1 MGNIGILKK
10 ISFLYGLAHLFFSV
24 NYTRIIGFSDEVI
37 FNMDVNELQ
46 PVAGK
51 DHEAITLNTPTARCL
66 QLLLESNGNIISRDE
81 FLSAVWKERGV
92 VVSQNTFYQ
101 NISLLRKS
109 LLRAGLTQ
117 DVVVTVRQRGFVI
130 ATGTV
135 IRQVTLQNEFNS
147 AQPLSTDASMRIIN
161 DKYIARIDDAEVQN
175 SVRKTFRINGLTS
188 RQLSWWTFI
197 IVAIMAIINIIF
209 LCFKYF

>member
-1 MGNIGILKK
+1 MTFN
-10 ISFLYGLAHLFFSV
+10 SY
-24 NYTRIIGFSDEVI
+24 IINDEVI

-147 AQPLSTDASMRIIN
+147 AQPLGTDASMRIIN

>member
-1 MGNIGILKK
+1 MTFN
-10 ISFLYGLAHLFFSV
+10 SY
-24 NYTRIIGFSDEVI
+24 IINDEVI

-161 DKYIARIDDAEVQN
+161 DKYIAKIDDAEVQN

-197 IVAIMAIINIIF
+197 IVAIMAVSYTHLDVYKRPLSFIII
-209 LCFKYF
+209 

>member
-1 MGNIGILKK
+1 MTFN
-10 ISFLYGLAHLFFSV
+10 SY
-24 NYTRIIGFSDEVI
+24 IINDEVI

-135 IRQVTLQNEFNS
+135 IRQVTLRNEFNS

>member
-1 MGNIGILKK
+1 MTFN
-10 ISFLYGLAHLFFSV
+10 SY
-24 NYTRIIGFSDEVI
+24 IINDEVI

-81 FLSAVWKERGV
+81 FLSAVWEERGV

-147 AQPLSTDASMRIIN
+147 AQPLSTDVSMRIIN
-161 DKYIARIDDAEVQN
+161 DKYIAKIDDAEVQN

-188 RQLSWWTFI
+188 LQLSWWTFI

>member
-1 MGNIGILKK
+1 MTFN
-10 ISFLYGLAHLFFSV
+10 SY
-24 NYTRIIGFSDEVI
+24 IINDEVI

-161 DKYIARIDDAEVQN
+161 DKYIAKIDDAEVQN
-175 SVRKTFRINGLTS
+175 SVRKTFRSNGLTS

>member
-1 MGNIGILKK
+1 MTFN
-10 ISFLYGLAHLFFSV
+10 SY
-24 NYTRIIGFSDEVI
+24 IINDEVI

-161 DKYIARIDDAEVQN
+161 DKYIAKIDDAEVQN
-175 SVRKTFRINGLTS
+175 SVRETFRINGLTS

>member
-1 MGNIGILKK
+1 MTFN
-10 ISFLYGLAHLFFSV
+10 SY
-24 NYTRIIGFSDEVI
+24 IINDEVI

-81 FLSAVWKERGV
+81 FLSAVWKEHSV

-161 DKYIARIDDAEVQN
+161 DKYIAKIDDAEVQN

>member
-1 MGNIGILKK
+1 MTFN
-10 ISFLYGLAHLFFSV
+10 SY
-24 NYTRIIGFSDEVI
+24 IINDEVI

-92 VVSQNTFYQ
+92 VVLQNTFYQ

>member
-1 MGNIGILKK
+1 MTFN
-10 ISFLYGLAHLFFSV
+10 SY
-24 NYTRIIGFSDEVI
+24 IINDEVI

-161 DKYIARIDDAEVQN
+161 DKYIAKIDDAEVQN

-209 LCFKYF
+209 FMLQIFLISIEV

>member
-1 MGNIGILKK
+1 MECFMTFN
-10 ISFLYGLAHLFFSV
+10 SY
-24 NYTRIIGFSDEVI
+24 IINDEVI

-161 DKYIARIDDAEVQN
+161 DKYIAKIDDAEVQN

>member
-1 MGNIGILKK
+1 MTFN
-10 ISFLYGLAHLFFSV
+10 SY
-24 NYTRIIGFSDEVI
+24 IINDEVI

-117 DVVVTVRQRGFVI
+117 DVVFTVRQRGFVI

-161 DKYIARIDDAEVQN
+161 DKYIAKIDDAEVQN

>member
-1 MGNIGILKK
+1 MTFN
-10 ISFLYGLAHLFFSV
+10 SY
-24 NYTRIIGFSDEVI
+24 IINDEVI

-161 DKYIARIDDAEVQN
+161 DKYIAKIDDAEVQN

-209 LCFKYF
+209 LCFKYFLFLLKYSWIKLDK

>member
-1 MGNIGILKK
+1 MTFN
-10 ISFLYGLAHLFFSV
+10 SY
-24 NYTRIIGFSDEVI
+24 IINDEVI

-147 AQPLSTDASMRIIN
+147 AQPLSTDASMLIIN
-161 DKYIARIDDAEVQN
+161 DKYIAKIDDAEVQN
-175 SVRKTFRINGLTS
+175 SVKKTFRINGLTS
-188 RQLSWWTFI
+188 LQLSLWTFV
-197 IVAIMAIINIIF
+197 IVAVMAIINIVF
-209 LCFKYF
+209 LCVRYI

>member
-1 MGNIGILKK
+1 MTFN
-10 ISFLYGLAHLFFSV
+10 SY
-24 NYTRIIGFSDEVI
+24 IINDEVI

-161 DKYIARIDDAEVQN
+161 DKSIASIDDAEVQN

>member
-1 MGNIGILKK
+1 MTFN
-10 ISFLYGLAHLFFSV
+10 SY
-24 NYTRIIGFSDEVI
+24 IINDEVI

-147 AQPLSTDASMRIIN
+147 AQPLSTDARMRIIN
-161 DKYIARIDDAEVQN
+161 DKYIAKIDDAEVQN

>member
-1 MGNIGILKK
+1 MTFN
-10 ISFLYGLAHLFFSV
+10 SY
-24 NYTRIIGFSDEVI
+24 IINDEVI

-92 VVSQNTFYQ
+92 VVSQKTFYQ

-161 DKYIARIDDAEVQN
+161 DKYIAKIDDAEVQN

>member
-1 MGNIGILKK
+1 MTFN
-10 ISFLYGLAHLFFSV
+10 SY
-24 NYTRIIGFSDEVI
+24 IINDEVI

-135 IRQVTLQNEFNS
+135 IRQVRLQNEFNS
-147 AQPLSTDASMRIIN
+147 AQPLSADASMRIIN
-161 DKYIARIDDAEVQN
+161 DKYIAKIDDAEVQN
-175 SVRKTFRINGLTS
+175 RVRKTFRINGLTS

>member
-1 MGNIGILKK
+1 FN
-10 ISFLYGLAHLFFSV
+10 SY
-24 NYTRIIGFSDEVI
+24 IINDEVI

-81 FLSAVWKERGV
+81 FLSAVWEERGV

-147 AQPLSTDASMRIIN
+147 AQPLSTDVSMRIIN
-161 DKYIARIDDAEVQN
+161 DKYIAKIDDTEVQN

-188 RQLSWWTFI
+188 PQLSWWTFI

>member
-1 MGNIGILKK
+1 MTFN
-10 ISFLYGLAHLFFSV
+10 SY
-24 NYTRIIGFSDEVI
+24 IINDEVI

-209 LCFKYF
+209 FMLQIFLISIEV

>member
-1 MGNIGILKK
+1 MTFN
-10 ISFLYGLAHLFFSV
+10 SY
-24 NYTRIIGFSDEVI
+24 IINDEVI

-161 DKYIARIDDAEVQN
+161 DKYIAKIDDAEVQN
-175 SVRKTFRINGLTS
+175 NVRKTFRINGLTS

>member
-1 MGNIGILKK
+1 MTFN
-10 ISFLYGLAHLFFSV
+10 SY
-24 NYTRIIGFSDEVI
+24 IINDEVI

-109 LLRAGLTQ
+109 FLRAGLTQ

-161 DKYIARIDDAEVQN
+161 DKYIAKIDDAEVQN

>member
-1 MGNIGILKK
+1 MTFN
-10 ISFLYGLAHLFFSV
+10 SY
-24 NYTRIIGFSDEVI
+24 IINDEVI

-135 IRQVTLQNEFNS
+135 IRQVRLQNEFNS

-161 DKYIARIDDAEVQN
+161 DKYIAKIDDAEVQN
-175 SVRKTFRINGLTS
+175 RVRKTFRINGLTS

>member
-1 MGNIGILKK
+1 MTFN
-10 ISFLYGLAHLFFSV
+10 SY
-24 NYTRIIGFSDEVI
+24 IINDEVI

-81 FLSAVWKERGV
+81 FLSAVWEERGV

-147 AQPLSTDASMRIIN
+147 AQPLSTDVSMRIIN
-161 DKYIARIDDAEVQN
+161 DKYIAKIDDTEVQN
-175 SVRKTFRINGLTS
+175 SVRKIFRINGLTS
-188 RQLSWWTFI
+188 LQLSWWTFI

>member
-1 MGNIGILKK
+1 MTFN
-10 ISFLYGLAHLFFSV
+10 SY
-24 NYTRIIGFSDEVI
+24 IINDEVI

-161 DKYIARIDDAEVQN
+161 DKYIAKIDDAEVQN
-175 SVRKTFRINGLTS
+175 RVRKTFRINGLTS

>member
-1 MGNIGILKK
+1 MTFN
-10 ISFLYGLAHLFFSV
+10 SY
-24 NYTRIIGFSDEVI
+24 IINDEVI

-81 FLSAVWKERGV
+81 FLSAVWEERGV

-135 IRQVTLQNEFNS
+135 IRQVTLQNGFNS
-147 AQPLSTDASMRIIN
+147 AQPLSTDVSMRIIN
-161 DKYIARIDDAEVQN
+161 DKYIAKIDDTEVQN
-175 SVRKTFRINGLTS
+175 SVRKIFRINGLTS
-188 RQLSWWTFI
+188 LQLSWWTFI

>member
-1 MGNIGILKK
+1 MTFN
-10 ISFLYGLAHLFFSV
+10 SY
-24 NYTRIIGFSDEVI
+24 IINDEVI

-81 FLSAVWKERGV
+81 FLSAVWEERGV

-147 AQPLSTDASMRIIN
+147 AQPLSTDVSMRIIN

-188 RQLSWWTFI
+188 LQLSWWTFI

>member
-1 MGNIGILKK
+1 M
-10 ISFLYGLAHLFFSV
+10 
-24 NYTRIIGFSDEVI
+24 
-37 FNMDVNELQ
+37 
-46 PVAGK
+46 
-51 DHEAITLNTPTARCL
+51 
-66 QLLLESNGNIISRDE
+66 
-81 FLSAVWKERGV
+81 
-92 VVSQNTFYQ
+92 
-101 NISLLRKS
+101 
-109 LLRAGLTQ
+109 LRAGLTQ

-161 DKYIARIDDAEVQN
+161 DKYIAKIDDAEVQN

-209 LCFKYF
+209 YASNIFDFY

>member
-1 MGNIGILKK
+1 MTFN
-10 ISFLYGLAHLFFSV
+10 SY
-24 NYTRIIGFSDEVI
+24 IINDEVI

-51 DHEAITLNTPTARCL
+51 DHEAITLNTPSARCL

-117 DVVVTVRQRGFVI
+117 DVVATVRQRGFVI

-161 DKYIARIDDAEVQN
+161 DKYIAKIDDAEVQN

>member
-1 MGNIGILKK
+1 MTFN
-10 ISFLYGLAHLFFSV
+10 SY
-24 NYTRIIGFSDEVI
+24 IINDEVI

-161 DKYIARIDDAEVQN
+161 DKYIAKIDDAEVRN

>member
-1 MGNIGILKK
+1 MTFN
-10 ISFLYGLAHLFFSV
+10 SY
-24 NYTRIIGFSDEVI
+24 IINDEVI

-51 DHEAITLNTPTARCL
+51 DLEAITLNTPTARCL

>member
-1 MGNIGILKK
+1 MTFN
-10 ISFLYGLAHLFFSV
+10 SY
-24 NYTRIIGFSDEVI
+24 IINDEVI

-81 FLSAVWKERGV
+81 FLSAVWKERGI

-161 DKYIARIDDAEVQN
+161 DKYIAKIDDAEVQN
-175 SVRKTFRINGLTS
+175 RVRKTFRINGLTS

>member
-1 MGNIGILKK
+1 MTFN
-10 ISFLYGLAHLFFSV
+10 SY
-24 NYTRIIGFSDEVI
+24 IINDEVI

-66 QLLLESNGNIISRDE
+66 QLLLESNGNIISRHE
-81 FLSAVWKERGV
+81 FLSAVWEERGV

-147 AQPLSTDASMRIIN
+147 AQPLSTDVSMRIIN
-161 DKYIARIDDAEVQN
+161 DKYIAKIDDTEVQN
-175 SVRKTFRINGLTS
+175 SVRKIFRINGLTS
-188 RQLSWWTFI
+188 LQLSWWTFI

>member
-1 MGNIGILKK
+1 MTFN
-10 ISFLYGLAHLFFSV
+10 SY
-24 NYTRIIGFSDEVI
+24 IINDEVI

-51 DHEAITLNTPTARCL
+51 DYEAITLNTPTARCL

-161 DKYIARIDDAEVQN
+161 DKYIAKIDDAEVQN

>member
-1 MGNIGILKK
+1 MTFN
-10 ISFLYGLAHLFFSV
+10 SY
-24 NYTRIIGFSDEVI
+24 IINDEVI

-147 AQPLSTDASMRIIN
+147 AQPLSTDTSMRIIN
-161 DKYIARIDDAEVQN
+161 DKYIAKIDDAEVQN

>member
-1 MGNIGILKK
+1 MTFN
-10 ISFLYGLAHLFFSV
+10 SY
-24 NYTRIIGFSDEVI
+24 IINDEVI

-147 AQPLSTDASMRIIN
+147 AQPLSTDANMRIIN
-161 DKYIARIDDAEVQN
+161 DKYIAKIDDAEVQN

>member
-1 MGNIGILKK
+1 MTFN
-10 ISFLYGLAHLFFSV
+10 SY
-24 NYTRIIGFSDEVI
+24 IINDEVI

-161 DKYIARIDDAEVQN
+161 DKYIAKIDDAEVQN
-175 SVRKTFRINGLTS
+175 RVMKTFRINGLTS

>member
-1 MGNIGILKK
+1 MTFN
-10 ISFLYGLAHLFFSV
+10 SY
-24 NYTRIIGFSDEVI
+24 IINDEVI

-161 DKYIARIDDAEVQN
+161 DKYIAKIDDAEVQN
-175 SVRKTFRINGLTS
+175 SVRKAFRINGLTS

>member
-1 MGNIGILKK
+1 MTFN
-10 ISFLYGLAHLFFSV
+10 SY
-24 NYTRIIGFSDEVI
+24 IINDEVI

-161 DKYIARIDDAEVQN
+161 DIYIAKIDDAEVQN